1 MQAQEDR
8 RATFAY
14 KQNDSMADDVK
25 DALANFDLDKTGR
38 VSTSELVAG
47 AKALQEVRGQNLFM
61 RRVLCVHA
69 VSMLLLLGGVFG
81 LSVTASELSK
91 EVKVAQDVLVT
102 PDGHRVQVESADLSV
117 SPYGELQ
124 ARQAGGAV
132 RAAPSVMVVHAG
144 TQAEDFE
151 ALLPGDGVV
160 LAYEDGG
167 RRLAANPCANSAA
180 NKCKYVLGECAWHGV
195 ITGWW
200 KKEDGTK
207 SWHLTM
213 HGKPQEGGLKDFV
226 MSVVIDCDRKSCQE
240 RRDWNNAAELVGNVH
255 FCYSQQDAGN
265 EGDYR

>member
-1 MQAQEDR
+1 MQEDR

-14 KQNDSMADDVK
+14 KTNDSMADDVK

-69 VSMLLLLGGVFG
+69 ISMLLLLGGVFG

-124 ARQAGGAV
+124 ARQAGGAI
-132 RAAPSVMVVHAG
+132 RSASSVTVVHGG
-144 TQAEDFE
+144 TRAEDLE
-151 ALLPGDGVV
+151 ALVPGDAVV

-180 NKCKYVLGECAWHGV
+180 TKCKYIVGDCAWHGI

-200 KKEDGTK
+200 KKADGVK
-207 SWHLTM
+207 VWHLTM
-213 HGKPQEGGLKDFV
+213 TGKAQRDGVKDYV
-226 MSVVIDCDRKSCQE
+226 QSMTIECDRKSCQE
-240 RRDWNNAAELVGNVH
+240 RRDWNVAAEEVTNVH
-255 FCYSQQDAGN
+255 FCYTQQDAAN